1 MPQGPPLYA
10 RSQCFDTSPSR
21 PIWHAALKRSG
32 PISPR
37 SNGLVNVLFGLFGR
51 LLALV
56 HAARAEALLPL
67 EPYGSGKDL
76 SLAADHYLH
85 RAFDAE
91 EAVLL
96 CFCRHWS
103 SPARRSNISA
113 FSRSTESSDIVTLLV
128 VAAEGSHDV
137 RDRFQVGL

>member
-1 MPQGPPLYA
+1 M
-10 RSQCFDTSPSR
+10 
-21 PIWHAALKRSG
+21 
-32 PISPR
+32 
-37 SNGLVNVLFGLFGR
+37 NVLFGLFGP

-67 EPYGSGKDL
+67 EPYGRGKDL

-96 CFCRHWS
+96 CFCSNWS
-103 SPARRSNISA
+103 SPARSSNISA
-113 FSRSTESSDIVTLLV
+113 FPRSTESSDIVTLLV

-137 RDRFQVGL
+137 RDLFQVGL